1 MGGLTEKVIPRNT
14 TIPVARAQEFT
25 TFKDG
30 QTAMSFHVVQGEREL
45 VSDCR
50 SLAKFELR
58 GIPPMVAGAARIRVT
73 FQVDAD
79 GLLSVSAREQ
89 TSGVEAAITVKPSYG
104 LTDDEI
110 TGMLQD
116 ANAHAEEDMKARAL
130 NEQRV
135 EGNSLVLAT
144 HAALEQDGAELLS
157 AEERAAIESK
167 IIELEASM
175 AATDHQAI
183 KRAVE
188 ALNQATSD
196 FAARRMDASVKKA
209 LRGHKLDEI
218 SL

>member
-1 MGGLTEKVIPRNT
+1 
-14 TIPVARAQEFT
+14 
-25 TFKDG
+25 
-30 QTAMSFHVVQGEREL
+30 
-45 VSDCR
+45 
-50 SLAKFELR
+50 
-58 GIPPMVAGAARIRVT
+58 MVAGAARIRVT

-104 LTDDEI
+104 LSDDEI
-110 TGMLQD
+110 AGMLQD
-116 ANAHAEEDMKARAL
+116 ANANAEADLKARAL

-135 EGNSLVLAT
+135 EGNSLIEAT
-144 HAALEQDGAELLS
+144 RAALAQDGDELLG
-157 AEERAAIESK
+157 AEERTAIEAK
-167 IIELEASM
+167 INELQAGMSGD
-175 AATDHQAI
+175 DHLAI